1 MIDLALVVGFAA
13 AAVRVGTPLA
23 LTALGEGIAER
34 SGVIN
39 LGIEGAML
47 AGAFAAAVGAGA
59 AGVVLGVLAAVAAG
73 LAVAL
78 LFAAVAIGGRADQ
91 IITGTAVTLGATG
104 LTGLLAERVWGA
116 AGAGL
121 SLPTMAAVSVPV
133 LGAVPI
139 VGPVL
144 FQQSALTY
152 LCYALIPLAS
162 WLLFRT
168 RYGLALR
175 ASGESATAAAAA
187 GVPVA
192 QVRTVATLIGGAC
205 AGLAGA
211 SLVLAQV
218 GTFTERMTGGRGF
231 IAIAIVALGRWSP
244 GGIALASLLFGAA
257 TALQYLVQ
265 ASGTGVPYQLL
276 IALPYLLALAALGAA
291 VGRHRGPAA
300 LGVPHG
306 GV

>member
-1 MIDLALVVGFAA
+1 MNVALMIGFAA

-23 LTALGEGIAER
+23 LAALGEGVAER

-39 LGIEGAML
+39 LGIEGSML
-47 AGAFAAAVGAGA
+47 AGAFAAAVGAGTGSVL
-59 AGVVLGVLAAVAAG
+59 AGV
-73 LAVAL
+73 
-78 LFAAVAIGGRADQ
+78 FAAVSAGVIVAALFALVAIGARADQ

-104 LTGLLAERVWGA
+104 LTGLLAERAWGA

-121 SLPTMAAVSVPV
+121 SLPTMAAVTVPV
-133 LGAVPI
+133 VGTLPV
-139 VGPVL
+139 VGPV
-144 FQQSALTY
+144 FFRQSALTY
-152 LCYALIPLAS
+152 LCYLMIPLTS
-162 WLLFRT
+162 WFLFRT

-175 ASGESATAAAAA
+175 ASGESPAAAAAA

-192 QVRTVATLIGGAC
+192 RVRSVAALIGGAC

-257 TALQYLVQ
+257 TALQYLMQ
-265 ASGTGVPYQLL
+265 ASGAGVPYQLL
-276 IALPYLLALAALGAA
+276 IALPYLLALAALGVA